1 MNISVNPYLMAVV
14 FVVFVLLLWAMNVW
28 VYRPL
33 LAFMDN
39 RQAEIKDSLAKIKT
53 DNTQSVEIRHQIDAL
68 LKEAAEKRRE
78 MIAEAIQKAA
88 ESYDAVIKQ
97 KENELNQEFEAFAKQ
112 LQNEKQILKEQL
124 QAQMPVFEDE
134 LNKRVAYGFREL
146 MDVFS

>member
-1 MNISVNPYLMAVV
+1 MVVV

-53 DNTQSVEIRHQIDAL
+53 DNAQSVEIRHQIETL

-112 LQNEKQILKEQL
+112 LQNEKQALKEQL
-124 QAQMPVFEDE
+124 QVQMPVFEDE
-134 LNKRVAYGFREL
+134 LNKRVAMGL
-146 MDVFS
+146 GS

>member
-1 MNISVNPYLMAVV
+1 MAVV

-53 DNTQSVEIRHQIDAL
+53 DNAQSVEIGHQIDAL
-68 LKEAAEKRRE
+68 LKEAAERRRE
-78 MIAEAIQKAA
+78 IIAEAIQKAT

-124 QAQMPVFEDE
+124 QVQMPVFEDE
-134 LNKRVAYGFREL
+134 LNKRVAMGL
-146 MDVFS
+146 GS

>member
-1 MNISVNPYLMAVV
+1 MAVV

-53 DNTQSVEIRHQIDAL
+53 DNAQSVEIRHQIEAL

-78 MIAEAIQKAA
+78 MIAEAIQKAT

-112 LQNEKQILKEQL
+112 LQNEKQALKEQL

-134 LNKRVAYGFREL
+134 LNKRVAMGL
-146 MDVFS
+146 GS

>member
-1 MNISVNPYLMAVV
+1 MAVV
-14 FVVFVLLLWAMNVW
+14 FIVFVLLLWAMNVW

-53 DNTQSVEIRHQIDAL
+53 DNAQSVEIRHQIETL
-68 LKEAAEKRRE
+68 LKEAAERRRE
-78 MIAEAIQKAA
+78 MIAEAIQKAT

-112 LQNEKQILKEQL
+112 LQNEKQVLKEQL

-134 LNKRVAYGFREL
+134 LNKRVAMGL
-146 MDVFS
+146 GS

>member
-1 MNISVNPYLMAVV
+1 MAVV

-97 KENELNQEFEAFAKQ
+97 KENELNQEFEAFVKQ

-124 QAQMPVFEDE
+124 QVQMPVFEDE
-134 LNKRVAYGFREL
+134 LNKRVAMGL
-146 MDVFS
+146 GS

>member
-14 FVVFVLLLWAMNVW
+14 FVVFVLLLWAMNIW

-78 MIAEAIQKAA
+78 MIAEAIQKAT

-124 QAQMPVFEDE
+124 QAQMPVFENE
-134 LNKRVAYGFREL
+134 LNKRVAMGL
-146 MDVFS
+146 GS

>member
-53 DNTQSVEIRHQIDAL
+53 DNAQSVEICHQIETL

-78 MIAEAIQKAA
+78 MIAEAIQKAT

-112 LQNEKQILKEQL
+112 LQNAKQVLKEQL

-134 LNKRVAYGFREL
+134 LNKRVAMGL
-146 MDVFS
+146 GS

>member
-14 FVVFVLLLWAMNVW
+14 FIVFVLLLWAMNVW

-53 DNTQSVEIRHQIDAL
+53 DNAQSVEIGHQIDAL

-78 MIAEAIQKAA
+78 IIAEAIQKAT

-112 LQNEKQILKEQL
+112 LQNEKQALKEQL
-124 QAQMPVFEDE
+124 QVQMPVFEDE
-134 LNKRVAYGFREL
+134 LNKRVAMGL
-146 MDVFS
+146 GS

>member
-53 DNTQSVEIRHQIDAL
+53 DNIQSVEICHQIDAL

-78 MIAEAIQKAA
+78 MIAEAIQKAT

-97 KENELNQEFEAFAKQ
+97 KENELKQEFEAFAKQ

-124 QAQMPVFEDE
+124 QVQMPVFENE
-134 LNKRVAYGFREL
+134 LNKRVAMGL
-146 MDVFS
+146 GS

>member
-1 MNISVNPYLMAVV
+1 MAVV

-53 DNTQSVEIRHQIDAL
+53 DNAQSVEIRHQIETL

-112 LQNEKQILKEQL
+112 LQNEKQVLKEQL
-124 QAQMPVFEDE
+124 QVQMPVFEDE
-134 LNKRVAYGFREL
+134 LNKRVAMGL
-146 MDVFS
+146 GS

>member
-1 MNISVNPYLMAVV
+1 MAVV

-53 DNTQSVEIRHQIDAL
+53 DNAQSVEIGYQIETL

-78 MIAEAIQKAA
+78 IIAEAIQKAA

-112 LQNEKQILKEQL
+112 LQNEKQVLKEQL

-134 LNKRVAYGFREL
+134 LNKRVAMGL
-146 MDVFS
+146 GS

>member
-1 MNISVNPYLMAVV
+1 MAVV

-53 DNTQSVEIRHQIDAL
+53 DNAQSVEIRHQIETL

-78 MIAEAIQKAA
+78 MIAEAIQKAT

-112 LQNEKQILKEQL
+112 LQNEKQVLKEQL
-124 QAQMPVFEDE
+124 QVQMPVFENE
-134 LNKRVAYGFREL
+134 LNKRVAMGL
-146 MDVFS
+146 GS

>member
-53 DNTQSVEIRHQIDAL
+53 DNAQSVEIGHQIEAL

-78 MIAEAIQKAA
+78 IIAEAIQKAT

-112 LQNEKQILKEQL
+112 LQNEKQVLKEQL

-134 LNKRVAYGFREL
+134 LNKRVAMGL
-146 MDVFS
+146 GS

>member
-14 FVVFVLLLWAMNVW
+14 FIVFVLLLWAMNVW

-78 MIAEAIQKAA
+78 MIAEAIQKAT

-124 QAQMPVFEDE
+124 QVQMPVFENE
-134 LNKRVAYGFREL
+134 LNKRVAMGL
-146 MDVFS
+146 GS

>member
-53 DNTQSVEIRHQIDAL
+53 DSAQSVEIRHQIDAL

-78 MIAEAIQKAA
+78 IIAEAIQKAT

-112 LQNEKQILKEQL
+112 LQNEKQALKEQL
-124 QAQMPVFEDE
+124 QVQMPVFEDE
-134 LNKRVAYGFREL
+134 LNKRVAMGL
-146 MDVFS
+146 GS

>member
-39 RQAEIKDSLAKIKT
+39 RQAEIKDSLAKIKM

-78 MIAEAIQKAA
+78 MIAEAIQKAI

-124 QAQMPVFEDE
+124 QVQMPVFENE
-134 LNKRVAYGFREL
+134 LNKRVAMGL
-146 MDVFS
+146 GS

>member
-28 VYRPL
+28 VYKPL

-88 ESYDAVIKQ
+88 ESYDAVIMQ

-112 LQNEKQILKEQL
+112 LQNEKQALKEQL

-134 LNKRVAYGFREL
+134 LNKRVAMGL
-146 MDVFS
+146 GS

>member
-1 MNISVNPYLMAVV
+1 MAVV

-39 RQAEIKDSLAKIKT
+39 RQAEMKDSLAKIKT

-124 QAQMPVFEDE
+124 QVQMPVFENE
-134 LNKRVAYGFREL
+134 LNKRVAMGL
-146 MDVFS
+146 GS

>member
-53 DNTQSVEIRHQIDAL
+53 DNAQSVEIRHQIETL

-78 MIAEAIQKAA
+78 MIAEAIQKAT

-112 LQNEKQILKEQL
+112 LQNEKQTLKEQL
-124 QAQMPVFEDE
+124 QVQMLVFEDE
-134 LNKRVAYGFREL
+134 LNKRVAMGL
-146 MDVFS
+146 GS

>member
-1 MNISVNPYLMAVV
+1 MNISVSPYLMAVV

-124 QAQMPVFEDE
+124 QVQMPVFEDE
-134 LNKRVAYGFREL
+134 LNKRVAMGL
-146 MDVFS
+146 GS

>member
-1 MNISVNPYLMAVV
+1 MAVV

-112 LQNEKQILKEQL
+112 LQNEKQILKSSYKCKCGIWKRIK
-124 QAQMPVFEDE
+124 QACG
-134 LNKRVAYGFREL
+134 YGFREL

>member
-53 DNTQSVEIRHQIDAL
+53 DNTQSVEIRHQIETL

-78 MIAEAIQKAA
+78 MIAEAIQKAI

-97 KENELNQEFEAFAKQ
+97 KESELNQEFEAFAKQ
-112 LQNEKQILKEQL
+112 LQNEKQVLKEQL
-124 QAQMPVFEDE
+124 QVQMPVFENE
-134 LNKRVAYGFREL
+134 LNKRVAMGL
-146 MDVFS
+146 GS

>member
-39 RQAEIKDSLAKIKT
+39 RQAEIKDSLARIKT

-78 MIAEAIQKAA
+78 MIAEAIQKAV

-124 QAQMPVFEDE
+124 QVQMPVFENE
-134 LNKRVAYGFREL
+134 LNKRVAMGL
-146 MDVFS
+146 GS

>member
-39 RQAEIKDSLAKIKT
+39 RQAEIKDSLTKIKT

-78 MIAEAIQKAA
+78 MIAEAIQKAT
-88 ESYDAVIKQ
+88 ESYEAVIKQ

-124 QAQMPVFEDE
+124 QAQMPVFENE
-134 LNKRVAYGFREL
+134 LNKRVAMGL
-146 MDVFS
+146 GS

>member
-68 LKEAAEKRRE
+68 LKEAAEKRRG

-124 QAQMPVFEDE
+124 QAQMPVFENE
-134 LNKRVAYGFREL
+134 LNKRVAMGL
-146 MDVFS
+146 GS

>member
-53 DNTQSVEIRHQIDAL
+53 DNAQSVEIGHQIDAL

-78 MIAEAIQKAA
+78 IIAEAIQKAT

-134 LNKRVAYGFREL
+134 LNKRVAMGL
-146 MDVFS
+146 GS

>member
-1 MNISVNPYLMAVV
+1 MAVV

-39 RQAEIKDSLAKIKT
+39 RQAEIKDSLVRIKT

-112 LQNEKQILKEQL
+112 LQNEKQALKEQL
-124 QAQMPVFEDE
+124 QVQMPVFEDE
-134 LNKRVAYGFREL
+134 LNKRVAMGL
-146 MDVFS
+146 GS

>member
-1 MNISVNPYLMAVV
+1 MNISVNLYLMAVV
-14 FVVFVLLLWAMNVW
+14 FVVFVLLLWAMNIW

-124 QAQMPVFEDE
+124 QVQMPVFEDE
-134 LNKRVAYGFREL
+134 LNKRVAMGL
-146 MDVFS
+146 GS

>member
-78 MIAEAIQKAA
+78 MIAEAIQKTA

-124 QAQMPVFEDE
+124 QAQMPVFENE
-134 LNKRVAYGFREL
+134 LNKRVAMGL
-146 MDVFS
+146 GS

>member
-78 MIAEAIQKAA
+78 MIAEAIQKAI

-97 KENELNQEFEAFAKQ
+97 KESELNQEFEAFAKQ

-124 QAQMPVFEDE
+124 QVQMPVFEDE
-134 LNKRVAYGFREL
+134 LNKRVAMGL
-146 MDVFS
+146 GS

>member
-78 MIAEAIQKAA
+78 MIAEAIQKAI

-124 QAQMPVFEDE
+124 QAQMPVFENE
-134 LNKRVAYGFREL
+134 LNKRVAIGL
-146 MDVFS
+146 GS

>member
-78 MIAEAIQKAA
+78 MIAEAIQKAI

-134 LNKRVAYGFREL
+134 LNKRVAMGL
-146 MDVFS
+146 GS

>member
-1 MNISVNPYLMAVV
+1 MNILVNPYLMAVV

-39 RQAEIKDSLAKIKT
+39 RQAEIKDSLTKIKT

-124 QAQMPVFEDE
+124 QVQMPVFENE
-134 LNKRVAYGFREL
+134 LNKRVAMGL
-146 MDVFS
+146 GS

>member
-1 MNISVNPYLMAVV
+1 MAVV
-14 FVVFVLLLWAMNVW
+14 FVVFVLLLWAMNIW

-53 DNTQSVEIRHQIDAL
+53 DNAQSVEIRHQIETL

-78 MIAEAIQKAA
+78 MIAEAIQKAT

-112 LQNEKQILKEQL
+112 LQNEKQVLKEQL
-124 QAQMPVFEDE
+124 QARMPVFEDE
-134 LNKRVAYGFREL
+134 LNKRVAMGL
-146 MDVFS
+146 GS

>member
-1 MNISVNPYLMAVV
+1 MAVV

-53 DNTQSVEIRHQIDAL
+53 DNAQSVEIRHQIETL

-124 QAQMPVFEDE
+124 QVQMPVFEDE
-134 LNKRVAYGFREL
+134 LNKRVAMGL
-146 MDVFS
+146 GS

>member
-1 MNISVNPYLMAVV
+1 MNISVNLYLMAVV

-53 DNTQSVEIRHQIDAL
+53 DNAQSVEIGHQIEIL

-78 MIAEAIQKAA
+78 VIAEAIQKAT

-134 LNKRVAYGFREL
+134 LNKRVAMGL
-146 MDVFS
+146 GS

>member
-1 MNISVNPYLMAVV
+1 MAVV

-53 DNTQSVEIRHQIDAL
+53 DNAQSVEIGYQIETL

-78 MIAEAIQKAA
+78 IIAEAIQKAT
-88 ESYDAVIKQ
+88 ESYDTVIKQ

-112 LQNEKQILKEQL
+112 LQNEKQALKEQL
-124 QAQMPVFEDE
+124 QVQMPVFEDE
-134 LNKRVAYGFREL
+134 LNKRVAMGL
-146 MDVFS
+146 GS

>member
-1 MNISVNPYLMAVV
+1 MAVV

-53 DNTQSVEIRHQIDAL
+53 DNAQSVEIGHQIDAL

-78 MIAEAIQKAA
+78 IIAEAIQKAT

-112 LQNEKQILKEQL
+112 LQNEKQVLKEQL
-124 QAQMPVFEDE
+124 QVQMPVFEDK
-134 LNKRVAYGFREL
+134 LNKRVAMGL
-146 MDVFS
+146 GS

>member
-53 DNTQSVEIRHQIDAL
+53 DNAQSVEIRHQIETL
-68 LKEAAEKRRE
+68 LKEAAERRRE
-78 MIAEAIQKAA
+78 IIAEAIQKAT

-112 LQNEKQILKEQL
+112 LQNEKQVLKEQL

-134 LNKRVAYGFREL
+134 LNKRVAMGL
-146 MDVFS
+146 GS